1 MIFNQIKVEPVE
13 WFQKLTDRASE
24 KKETSLIQ
32 SNDPSID

>member
-1 MIFNQIKVEPVE
+1 MIFNQIKLEPVE
-13 WFQKLTDRASE
+13 WLTNGASE